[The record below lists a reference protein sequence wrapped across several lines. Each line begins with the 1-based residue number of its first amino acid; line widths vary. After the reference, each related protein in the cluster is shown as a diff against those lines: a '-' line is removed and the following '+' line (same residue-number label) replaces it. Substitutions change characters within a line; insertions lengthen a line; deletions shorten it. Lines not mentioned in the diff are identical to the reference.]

1 MAHLKCIICSN
12 LQRTRTIFK
21 RKCLGVSRAA
31 IGVGQRS
38 LNAYSHDTFFGFRMA
53 RAHRIGQTRAVRVYR
68 LLTAKTYEMH
78 MFHSASMKLGLEK
91 AVLSHQ
97 RDQGEDGGE
106 GKSKSKSDR
115 EAQAKEI
122 DSLLKKGA
130 YDVFRD
136 DDDDEGK
143 KFMETDI
150 DQLLERN
157 ASTVTYGPNQD
168 NTSGGLGS
176 FSKASFVT
184 DTGDG
189 DKDVDLDDPDFWQ
202 KAVGL
207 EAPVETSEEVENMID
222 DGVKRSRKQVQV
234 FDPYAEFAEAEQRK
248 QDKIAQKVRE
258 EKDEKEKARAEKKK
272 RKKDE
277 KERRERER
285 DELRGSLF
293 GKSSAPLVEEEEE
306 EVKLKKQPK
315 EVKAKKPKR
324 NGDKKRA
331 LRRARNADPG
341 FERLKQAW
349 DVPQRSRAVAA
360 CLRYGFMRFSKI
372 RNESNLTSLPIQDLE
387 IFFRACK

>member
-1 MAHLKCIICSN
+1 
-12 LQRTRTIFK
+12 
-21 RKCLGVSRAA
+21 
-31 IGVGQRS
+31 
-38 LNAYSHDTFFGFRMA
+38 
-53 RAHRIGQTRAVRVYR
+53 
-68 LLTAKTYEMH
+68 

-97 RDQGEDGGE
+97 RDQGEDGVE

-130 YDVFRD
+130 YDVFKDED
-136 DDDDEGK
+136 DTEAQQ
-143 KFMETDI
+143 FMETDI

-157 ASTVTYGPNQD
+157 ASKVTYGPNK

-207 EAPVETSEEVENMID
+207 DAPVETPEEVENMID

-258 EKDEKEKARAEKKK
+258 EKEEKEKARAEKKK

-285 DELRGSLF
+285 EELRGSLF
-293 GKSSAPLVEEEEE
+293 GKSSAPPVEEEEE
-306 EVKLKKQPK
+306 EVKAKKQPK
-315 EVKAKKPKR
+315 EAKAKKPKK
-324 NGDKKRA
+324 NADKKRA
-331 LRRARNADPG
+331 LRRARNEDPG

-349 DVPQRSRAVAA
+349 DYPQRSRAIAA
-360 CLRYGFMRFSKI
+360 CLRYGFMRFCKI

-387 IFFRACK
+387 VFFRACK